1 MAGKFVLKK
10 AVNGEFYFRLQAGN
24 GEPIL
29 KSEMYSSKA
38 SAEKG
43 IDSVKSNAPIDER
56 YERKDASNGQ
66 AMFNLRAANHQV
78 IGTSET
84 YSSKAARDA
93 GIASVKATAPT
104 ASIDDQ
110 S

>member
-43 IDSVKSNAPIDER
+43 INSVKANAPIDER

-66 AMFNLRAANHQV
+66 AMFNLRAANNQV

-84 YSSKAARDA
+84 YSSKAAREK
-93 GIASVKATAPT
+93 GIASVKTTAPT
-104 ASIDDQ
+104 ASTDDQ